1 MNDLFDTAVLNNLI
15 GRIDRLTPETQ
26 RQWGAMSVGQ
36 MLKHVQGPM
45 DQATG
50 ALELKIPFFLKLFGP
65 GMKRKLLEG
74 KYGKGG
80 PTAPAYKVSSA
91 MDFDREKTMAIR
103 KLRELA
109 ARGPAFFEGRKHPLF
124 GRMTAQEWSTMQIGH
139 LDHHLRQFGV

>member
-1 MNDLFDTAVLNNLI
+1 MNDLFNDATVDALVR
-15 GRIDRLTPETQ
+15 RIQTLTPATP
-26 RQWGAMSVGQ
+26 RQWGTMSVGQ
-36 MLKHVQGPM
+36 MLKHIQGPM

-50 ALELKIPFFLKLFGP
+50 ALQLKVPFFFKIFGP
-65 GMKRKLLEG
+65 SLKRKLLEG

-80 PTAPAYKVSSA
+80 ATAPAYKVVA
-91 MDFDREKTMAIR
+91 DVDFEKEQAMAIR

-124 GRMTAQEWSTMQIGH
+124 GRMPAQEWSTLQIGH